1 MLGTFV
7 IIMTNTL
14 ILCRKSPVLPNGGRP
29 MKLGS
34 LLFDNSGKR
43 GLFIGYDDQGRKI
56 AINDH
61 DLMDLFKFN
70 HLRYTVEVNIK
81 PKSNP
86 ISFARF
92 IAKYF
97 IPDSVREQL
106 AIDQP

>member
-1 MLGTFV
+1 MLGAFV
-7 IIMTNTL
+7 INMTNPL
-14 ILCRKSPVLPNGGRP
+14 ILSRKSPVLPNGGRP

-34 LLFDNSGKR
+34 LLFDNTGKR

-70 HLRYTVEVNIK
+70 HLRYTVEVKIQ

-86 ISFARF
+86 LSF
-92 IAKYF
+92 
-97 IPDSVREQL
+97 SH
-106 AIDQP
+106 